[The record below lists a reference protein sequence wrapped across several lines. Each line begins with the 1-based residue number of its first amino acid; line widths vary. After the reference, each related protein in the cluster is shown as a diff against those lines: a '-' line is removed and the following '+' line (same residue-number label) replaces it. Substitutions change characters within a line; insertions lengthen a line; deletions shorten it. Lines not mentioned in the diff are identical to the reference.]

1 MDKMFHVNVSHREST
16 ARRSAPIRAVTATP
30 ISTRRGGFRLCPIS
44 LWLASPL
51 RRNTLIGMVRARPRR
66 CSSLRR
72 ARAISNQAS
81 DTMARKRKFKSDKT
95 RIRSFMRRL
104 AEYGVDDIDKFRE
117 LVSEASTKRK
127 RSYEKLAVD
136 DDDDFFAGV
145 ASELDTISRLTD
157 ELSIVALYRVV
168 EVVTAQ
174 MVIHDLGSAVRADKM
189 YQIAEVK
196 RALKTHKNLELKTVP
211 YYGAMDQLRRLNND
225 IKHTDGRDLSKLDKK
240 YDRFR
245 RTVPLYI
252 LRLAER
258 MKLRYR

>member
-1 MDKMFHVNVSHREST
+1 
-16 ARRSAPIRAVTATP
+16 
-30 ISTRRGGFRLCPIS
+30 
-44 LWLASPL
+44 
-51 RRNTLIGMVRARPRR
+51 
-66 CSSLRR
+66 
-72 ARAISNQAS
+72 
-81 DTMARKRKFKSDKT
+81 
-95 RIRSFMRRL
+95 MRRL

>member
-1 MDKMFHVNVSHREST
+1 
-16 ARRSAPIRAVTATP
+16 
-30 ISTRRGGFRLCPIS
+30 
-44 LWLASPL
+44 
-51 RRNTLIGMVRARPRR
+51 
-66 CSSLRR
+66 
-72 ARAISNQAS
+72 
-81 DTMARKRKFKSDKT
+81 MARKRKFKSSKT

-117 LVSEASTKRK
+117 LVSEASLKRK
-127 RSYEKLAVD
+127 HSFDKLIAD
-136 DDDDFFAGV
+136 NDFFAGA

-174 MVIHDLGSAVRADKM
+174 MIIHDLGSAVRANRM

-196 RALKTHKNLELKTVP
+196 RALKTHKNLELETIP
-211 YYGAMDQLRRLNND
+211 YYGAMDKLRRLNND
-225 IKHTDGRDLSKLDKK
+225 IKHTDGRGLSGLDKK

-245 RTVPLYI
+245 REVPTYI
-252 LRLAER
+252 FRLAEK

>member
-1 MDKMFHVNVSHREST
+1 
-16 ARRSAPIRAVTATP
+16 
-30 ISTRRGGFRLCPIS
+30 
-44 LWLASPL
+44 
-51 RRNTLIGMVRARPRR
+51 
-66 CSSLRR
+66 
-72 ARAISNQAS
+72 
-81 DTMARKRKFKSDKT
+81 MARKRKLKLSKT

-117 LVSEASTKRK
+117 LVSEASIKRK
-127 RSYEKLAVD
+127 RSFDKLIAA
-136 DDDDFFAGV
+136 DDFFAGA

-174 MVIHDLGSAVRADKM
+174 MIIHDLGPAVRADKM

-211 YYGAMDQLRRLNND
+211 YHGAMDELRRLNNK
-225 IKHTDGRDLSKLDKK
+225 IKHTDGRSLSKLDRG

-245 RTVPLYI
+245 RKVPTYI
-252 LRLAER
+252 FRLAER